1 MGIVM
6 FLLVINVG
14 TKRIAWNNEFDE
26 FDEVESDAMGWDSRV
41 I

>member
-14 TKRIAWNNEFDE
+14 MKWIAWNNEFGE
-26 FDEVESDAMGWDSRV
+26 FDEMESDGIRCNGMG
-41 I
+41 